1 MSQRVKPIIRLP
13 SDHVTNLITFIS
25 LLKFSLGLHS
35 VQVFRGLEQMSTV
48 LKMGITYLSVFLV
61 TTDIKMVSSISHVSQ
76 LGSQSAAHALDGL
89 PCQQHTQ
96 KW

>member
-1 MSQRVKPIIRLP
+1 
-13 SDHVTNLITFIS
+13 
-25 LLKFSLGLHS
+25 
-35 VQVFRGLEQMSTV
+35 MSTV